1 MSDSVIDRTVGFRL
15 GGVDA
20 TETAFNAPLGEA
32 LFSYARRENPTV
44 TDCERVLADVES
56 SEWCILAPCGMA
68 AINTALS
75 IFNDANDGRPWIFPT
90 DAYSG
95 TVQYAAEV
103 LKCQRGANVR
113 FADPA
118 GANSTTANLIGAIED
133 EPPALVFVEPITN
146 PLLDVIDVPA
156 VIRAA
161 QRQGARVVVDNTIAT
176 PFLFKPLDA
185 GADLVVHSATKWL
198 AGHNDILA
206 GVIGGNDPDL
216 RARLLMHRN
225 TIGSVISPDD
235 AGRLKSE
242 LATFSLRVARQN
254 ANAAELAEYLED
266 HPDVA
271 RVRYAGLSS
280 HADHPLARGLF
291 EDRGF
296 GALITFDLA
305 RDEAGCS
312 RFVDDLGPHI
322 PHIPSMGDVTTTFLH
337 IKACFGSA
345 YEPSTIRLS
354 VGVEPVEQ
362 IVDCLEK
369 AFGTN
374 RRL

>member
-1 MSDSVIDRTVGFRL
+1 MSDSVIDRTIGFRL

-20 TETAFNAPLGEA
+20 TETAFTRPLGEE

-44 TDCERVLADVES
+44 SDCERALADVEGS
-56 SEWCILAPCGMA
+56 AWCILTPSGMA

-75 IFNDANDGRPWIFPT
+75 IFNDANDRRPWIFPT
-90 DAYSG
+90 DVYSG
-95 TVQYAAEV
+95 TAQYAVEV
-103 LKCQRGANVR
+103 LERQRGTNVR

-118 GANSTTANLIGAIED
+118 GANSTTSNLIGAIGD
-133 EPPALVFVEPITN
+133 DPPAVVFLESISN

-156 VIRAA
+156 VAGAA
-161 QRQGARVVVDNTIAT
+161 RRQGARVVVDNTIAT
-176 PFLFKPLDA
+176 SYLFKPLDA

-206 GVIGGNDPDL
+206 GVIGVNDPDL
-216 RARLLMHRN
+216 RARLLYHRN
-225 TIGSVISPDD
+225 LIGSVLSPDD

-242 LATFSLRVARQN
+242 LATFPLRLARQN
-254 ANAAELAEYLED
+254 ATAVELADYLEN
-266 HPDVA
+266 HPAVA

-280 HADHPLARGLF
+280 HADHNLAKSMFDEG
-291 EDRGF
+291 GF

-312 RFVDDLGPHI
+312 RFVDDLSPDI
-322 PHIPSMGDVTTTFLH
+322 PHIGSMGDVTTSFLH
-337 IKACFGSA
+337 IKACFGGE

-354 VGVEPVEQ
+354 VGVEPLEQ
-362 IVDCLEK
+362 IIGRLEK
-369 AFGTN
+369 AL
-374 RRL
+374 RRT

>member
-20 TETAFNAPLGEA
+20 TETAFTAPLGEA

-44 TDCERVLADVES
+44 TGCERALAGVES
-56 SEWCILAPCGMA
+56 SEWCVLTPCGMA

-75 IFNDANDGRPWIFPT
+75 IFNDPADARPWIFPA
-90 DAYSG
+90 DVYSG
-95 TVQYAAEV
+95 TAQYAAEV
-103 LKCQRGANVR
+103 LEGQRGARVR
-113 FADPA
+113 FADRA
-118 GANSTTANLIGAIED
+118 GANSSTAGLIGAIED

-156 VIRAA
+156 VARAA
-161 QRQGARVVVDNTIAT
+161 RRQGSRLVVDNTIAT
-176 PFLFKPLDA
+176 PYLFKPLEA

-206 GVIGGNDPDL
+206 GVIGVNDPDL
-216 RARLLMHRN
+216 RARLLTHRN

-242 LATFSLRVARQN
+242 LETFSLRVARQN
-254 ANAAELAEYLED
+254 ATAAELAQYLED
-266 HPDVA
+266 HPGVA
-271 RVRYAGLSS
+271 RVRYAGLPS
-280 HADHPLARGLF
+280 HADHALAGGLF
-291 EDRGF
+291 DGRGC

-305 RDEAGCS
+305 RDEQGCS

-322 PHIPSMGDVTTTFLH
+322 PHIPSMGDVTTSFLH
-337 IKACFGSA
+337 IRACFGTE

-354 VGVEPVEQ
+354 VGVEPAGE
-362 IVDCLEK
+362 IIGHLEK
-369 AFGTN
+369 ALAAPN
-374 RRL
+374 